1 MKGRVELGRRV
12 TVTVG
17 IAVAVSLTLASHVS
31 DAANSVAAL
40 ESNAIGG
47 TGIYAIGGTGRTLK
61 RDAIGGTGADAIG
74 GTGINAIGG
83 TGADAIGTTAKTR
96 NVLLRGPVQ
105 RVNLAANTVM
115 VFGREFRLASDG
127 TRSIHDALAAGETVA
142 LTISGRLG
150 RNGEL
155 LFGKAL
161 IDQEQYVA
169 GSSQVILA
177 GRVQLLDQSVARA
190 VIGKQVVDLTT
201 LQTTAL
207 SPRVKTGDMVVVVGT
222 QPSLNGEVSAQILS
236 PAD

>member
-1 MKGRVELGRRV
+1 MKGRAELGRRV
-12 TVTVG
+12 TVMVG
-17 IAVAVSLTLASHVS
+17 IAVAVSLTLASNLS
-31 DAANSVAAL
+31 DAANTVAAL
-40 ESNAIGG
+40 ESDAIGG
-47 TGIYAIGGTGRTLK
+47 TGVDAIGGTGRTLK
-61 RDAIGGTGADAIG
+61 RTGD
-74 GTGINAIGG
+74 AIGG

-115 VFGREFRLASDG
+115 VLGREFRLASDG

-155 LFGKAL
+155 LFGKAR

-177 GRVQLLDQSVARA
+177 GRVQLLDQLVARA

-207 SPRVKTGDMVVVVGT
+207 SPRVKTGDVVVVVGT